1 MSAWP
6 NVFLRSCADIQYHRM
21 IVSVV
26 SIQQFYEQEIHINI
40 LEKKNQTWPNI
51 FIYFCSANE
60 KRKIPKKSQLDREL
74 CVAMQ
79 NADWRKACS
88 KCRNGFNLTNYC

>member
-21 IVSVV
+21 IASVV

-40 LEKKNQTWPNI
+40 LEKKTNMAK
-51 FIYFCSANE
+51 YFYLFLLCQWKKKN
-60 KRKIPKKSQLDREL
+60 PKEIT
-74 CVAMQ
+74 A
-79 NADWRKACS
+79 
-88 KCRNGFNLTNYC
+88 G